1 MLRHSQPQERRPMQP
16 PDIDRSTDYNSQS
29 IQVLEGLEAV
39 RKRPAMYIGT
49 TGTRG
54 LHHLVNEV
62 VDNAIDEALAGYCD
76 NIRVQLHEDGSCSV
90 ADNGR
95 GIPVELHETGR
106 PAAEVVM
113 TVLHAGGKFDN
124 EAYKVSGGLH
134 GVGVSCVN
142 ALSSLL
148 RLEIWRN
155 GRHWKQEYARGVPTE
170 ELSDIGAAAVNDAG
184 APRRGTTVRFWP
196 DPSIFQETV
205 EFEYAVI
212 AQRLRELAYLNK
224 GIRIEL
230 VDDRFAKEEV
240 FLAEKGLASF
250 VDYLNA
256 GKDPLH
262 QPSILIAGVHLPT
275 ESGGRRIEVDC
286 CLQWTTAYNETI
298 YSFVNNINTIE
309 GGTHVSGLRA
319 ALTRSV
325 NTYAQANQ
333 LLKVAKGENL
343 SGEDIREGLT
353 AVLSIRISDPQF
365 ESQTKIK
372 LGNSEAKGVVESQ
385 VADALQVWF
394 DENPALAR
402 TIVTK
407 ALESSRAR
415 EAARK
420 ARELARRKSALE
432 GGDLPGKLADCQER
446 DPAKSELYLVE
457 GDSAGGSA
465 KQGRDRRTQ
474 AILPLRGKIL
484 NVEKAR
490 FDKMLMNNE
499 VRTIISALGCGV
511 GPDYDAARLR
521 YHRLI
526 IMTDADVDGS
536 HIRTLLLT
544 FFYRQMRQLI
554 LDGHLF
560 IAQPPLYRVAKGRT
574 EKYLRDEIAM
584 EKFFLEQATG
594 GVKVRAEGATQVG
607 SDPDGVWLD
616 HDQMNPLVEKLVE
629 LVKRVRRIER
639 KYPSAILDAFY
650 QVTGGTVPADPAPAA
665 DRLRE
670 LLAEIDPT
678 LRIIAVTAD
687 ASVPAIDVRV
697 EIRGEEIL
705 VRLVTHLG
713 EHERLSALYADLG
726 AIVKLPLIVGAG
738 SHEMVAHTW
747 PDALVAILALAQRG
761 WEVQRYK
768 GLGEMNPDQLWETT
782 MNAEVRV
789 LQRVELHDLVA
800 AETAFTVLM
809 GDAVEPRRDFIQLN
823 ALSVRNL
830 DI

>member
-1 MLRHSQPQERRPMQP
+1 MQP
-16 PDIDRSTDYNSQS
+16 PEMPGPGDYNSQS

-49 TGTRG
+49 TGSRG

-62 VDNAIDEALAGYCD
+62 VDNAIDEALAGFCD
-76 NIRVQLHEDGSCSV
+76 RIQVHLHEDGSCSV
-90 ADNGR
+90 VDNGR

-142 ALSSLL
+142 ALSSRL
-148 RLEIWRN
+148 RLEIWRG
-155 GRHWKQEYARGVPTE
+155 GRHWRQEYARGVPTE
-170 ELSDIGAAAVNDAG
+170 DLSDVGPAPLTEAGAAK
-184 APRRGTTVRFWP
+184 RGTLVRFWP
-196 DPSIFQETV
+196 DSLIFQETT
-205 EFEYAVI
+205 EFEYGVI

-250 VDYLNA
+250 VAYLNA
-256 GKDPLH
+256 GKEPLH

-275 ESGGRRIEVDC
+275 EPGGRRIEVDC

-325 NTYAQANQ
+325 NTYAQANN

-394 DENPALAR
+394 DENPQMAR

-465 KQGRDRRTQ
+465 KQGRDRKTQ

-511 GPDYDAARLR
+511 GPDYDPVRLR

-554 LDGHLF
+554 TDLHLY

-574 EKYLRDEIAM
+574 EKYLRDETAM
-584 EKFFLEQATG
+584 EKFFLEQAASA
-594 GVKVRAEGATQVG
+594 VRVRSEGATLVG
-607 SDPDGVWLD
+607 SDPEGAWLAR
-616 HDQMNPLVEKLVE
+616 DQMTSLVEKLVE

-639 KYPSAILDAFY
+639 KYPAAILDAFY
-650 QVTGGTVPADPAPAA
+650 QVTGGVVPPDPTQAA

-670 LLAEIDPT
+670 LLGEIDPT
-678 LRIIAVTAD
+678 LRIIAVRPD
-687 ASVPAIDVRV
+687 AAGPAIEVAV
-697 EIRGEEIL
+697 EIRGEETV
-705 VRLVTHLG
+705 VRLLSHLG
-713 EHERLSALYADLG
+713 EHERLSALFVDLG
-726 AIVKLPLIVGAG
+726 SILKLPLIVAAG
-738 SHEMVAHTW
+738 NHEIAAHTW
-747 PDALVAILALAQRG
+747 PDTLAAILSLAQRG

-782 MNAEVRV
+782 MNPEVRV
-789 LQRVELHDLVA
+789 LQRVELHDLVG

-809 GDAVEPRRDFIQLN
+809 GDAVEPRRDFIHHN